1 MNRALWIL
9 ISICITGTLI
19 WTIRRDLHL
28 IKLTSGDIRN
38 RIVGARLQKD
48 NQSPYF
54 YKWKNGDGIRY
65 YDPGNFNANAV
76 SVSTASPF
84 FHILLYPLAEFRQY
98 TINRIWLALQYLLLA
113 ISVFL
118 SLKLTGTV
126 PQKIAVLTAGT
137 GILFT
142 EGWISMIIYGQLYLI
157 PPFLAIA
164 FIYYFQNNKAPAHAL
179 ISGTIFIVAILIRP
193 TILLFFLPFIF
204 LVNKYTRHYKILFFI
219 PSVLLL
225 SWILTSSTQRQ
236 LWTDYRNNIQ
246 EHVKIHYL
254 KDTTFKVNDPDPHY
268 AEWEGM
274 NYNEMVT
281 EYKKGLFINHSQ
293 DVNFSTLISDIFHV
307 KIPLPLLAGLF
318 FIIAGIMFLVFWAA
332 YTDGSTFYNFPLLG
346 YSLYMLCDFFSPINR
361 YQYYAVQWVCPL
373 LIAGVIFTFRFRK
386 TYALI
391 MICLILNIVS
401 APLIKMEHTLGE
413 YLWLACFF
421 YLSLFYHKQKD
432 VNIIRV

>member
-142 EGWISMIIYGQLYLI
+142 EGWIS
-157 PPFLAIA
+157 
-164 FIYYFQNNKAPAHAL
+164 
-179 ISGTIFIVAILIRP
+179 
-193 TILLFFLPFIF
+193 
-204 LVNKYTRHYKILFFI
+204 
-219 PSVLLL
+219 
-225 SWILTSSTQRQ
+225 
-236 LWTDYRNNIQ
+236 
-246 EHVKIHYL
+246 
-254 KDTTFKVNDPDPHY
+254 
-268 AEWEGM
+268 
-274 NYNEMVT
+274 
-281 EYKKGLFINHSQ
+281 
-293 DVNFSTLISDIFHV
+293 
-307 KIPLPLLAGLF
+307 
-318 FIIAGIMFLVFWAA
+318 
-332 YTDGSTFYNFPLLG
+332 
-346 YSLYMLCDFFSPINR
+346 
-361 YQYYAVQWVCPL
+361 
-373 LIAGVIFTFRFRK
+373 
-386 TYALI
+386 
-391 MICLILNIVS
+391 
-401 APLIKMEHTLGE
+401 
-413 YLWLACFF
+413 
-421 YLSLFYHKQKD
+421 
-432 VNIIRV
+432 